1 MAETLGLIQELHVFE
16 TGVACFW
23 IGPTPTITE
32 ILLIERAIGDSN
44 HVGAFKNSMVDALTS
59 AHLDRQEVIAEHP
72 DNDSRITSVRFEP

>member
-1 MAETLGLIQELHVFE
+1 MAETVGLVQELHVFE

-32 ILLIERAIGDSN
+32 VLIIQRVSGDSA

-59 AHLDRQEVIAEHP
+59 AHLDRQEVIAVHP
-72 DNDSRITSVRFEP
+72 DNNSTITSVRFEP